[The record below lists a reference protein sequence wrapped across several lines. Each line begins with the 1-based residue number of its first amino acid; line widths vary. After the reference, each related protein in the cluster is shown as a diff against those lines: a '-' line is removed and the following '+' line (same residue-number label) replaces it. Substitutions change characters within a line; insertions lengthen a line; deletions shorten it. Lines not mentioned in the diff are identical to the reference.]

1 MVATTKEIKQ
11 FLGNIFYA
19 KGKKFDESYL
29 PMYVRE
35 ISNIKPTA
43 IVLHNAEKQII
54 REDVKLEVLEIC
66 NVINSQINLQK
77 PRLSYRQTKCPYCKG
92 KGIVVGIKFDK
103 NGKYIPSAEYAINC
117 VCGSGHIVDSVT
129 MQEDVESC
137 HKVDCKDGYYRI
149 FTDVIKKFDY
159 LKRVAQNKGYDILN

>member
-11 FLGNIFYA
+11 FLCNIFYA

-43 IVLHNAEKQII
+43 IDLHNAEKQII

-66 NVINSQINLQK
+66 NVISSQINMQN

-92 KGIVVGIKFDK
+92 KGIVFGIKFDK
-103 NGKYIPSAEYAINC
+103 NKRYTRSQDYVLNC
-117 VCGSGHIVDSVT
+117 VCSNKHIPNLIQ
-129 MQEDVESC
+129 MKEDKSSY
-137 HKVDCKDGYYRI
+137 HKTEVADGYFRI
-149 FTDVIKKFDY
+149 FKDVMQKNEYIKK
-159 LKRVAQNKGYDILN
+159 VMQNKNYDILD